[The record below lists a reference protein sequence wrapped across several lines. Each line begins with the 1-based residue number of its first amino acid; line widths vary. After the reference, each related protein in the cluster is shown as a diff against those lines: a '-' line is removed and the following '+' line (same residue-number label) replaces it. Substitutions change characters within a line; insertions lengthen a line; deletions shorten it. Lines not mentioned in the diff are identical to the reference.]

1 MPEAWSPVLVVSVA
15 VAVFL
20 TGFSKTAMPVSGMLA
35 GPVLAAALT
44 PTGAA
49 GFAVPLLVLGDLFG
63 LALYRQHADWGLI
76 RRLIPG
82 VLVGFAFTALLFRF
96 VETGLLTRILG
107 VLILVSVVL
116 EVRRLRGDSGSDAG
130 SDSGQA
136 AMTNKAAIAF
146 YGTLA
151 GMTSMAANAGGAAMS
166 VYLVKM
172 RVSML
177 AFMGTSV
184 WFFFILNLIKVPF
197 VVGLGFIDSE
207 SLIANL
213 WYTPVLVVGAGI
225 GALAFRGMN
234 AAVFTR
240 IALGLSV
247 LASLWLIV
255 KG

>member
-1 MPEAWSPVLVVSVA
+1 MPEAWSPALVATVA
-15 VAVFL
+15 IAVFIM
-20 TGFSKTAMPVSGMLA
+20 GFSKTAMPVTGILA

-44 PTGAA
+44 PTIAA
-49 GFAVPLLVLGDLFG
+49 GFAVPLLVLGDFFG

-76 RRLIPG
+76 RRLVPG

-96 VETGLLTRILG
+96 VETGLLSRILG

-116 EVRRLRGDSGSDAG
+116 EVRRLRGDSGTDAG
-130 SDSGQA
+130 DT

-184 WFFFILNLIKVPF
+184 WFFFILNVIKVPF
-197 VVGLGFIDSE
+197 VVGLGFIDSA
-207 SLIANL
+207 SLMANL
-213 WYTPVLVVGAGI
+213 WFTPVLVVGAGI
-225 GALAFRGMN
+225 GALAFRGMS
-234 AAVFTR
+234 AVVFTR

>member
-1 MPEAWSPVLVVSVA
+1 M
-15 VAVFL
+15 
-20 TGFSKTAMPVSGMLA
+20 
-35 GPVLAAALT
+35 
-44 PTGAA
+44 
-49 GFAVPLLVLGDLFG
+49 FG

-76 RRLIPG
+76 RRLVPG

-96 VETGLLTRILG
+96 VETGLLSRILG
-107 VLILVSVVL
+107 LLILMSVGL
-116 EVRRLRGDSGSDAG
+116 EVRRLRS
-130 SDSGQA
+130 A
-136 AMTNKAAIAF
+136 ATTGAEQGEMTNRAAIAF

-184 WFFFILNLIKVPF
+184 WFFFILNVIKVPF
-197 VVGLGFIDSE
+197 VIGLGLVDSG
-207 SLIANL
+207 SLLADL
-213 WYTPVLVVGAGI
+213 WFVPALVLGAGI
-225 GALAFRGMN
+225 GALAFRGMKPLW
-234 AAVFTR
+234 FTR

-247 LASLWLIV
+247 VASLWLIV

>member
-1 MPEAWSPVLVVSVA
+1 MPEAWSPVLIVSVA
-15 VAVFL
+15 IAVFL
-20 TGFSKTAMPVSGMLA
+20 MGFSKTAMPVSGMLA

-76 RRLIPG
+76 RRLVPG

-96 VETGLLTRILG
+96 VETGLLSRILG
-107 VLILVSVVL
+107 VLILVSVGL
-116 EVRRLRGDSGSDAG
+116 EVRRLRGGSDRTAG
-130 SDSGQA
+130 DA
-136 AMTNKAAIAF
+136 AMTNKAVIAF

-213 WYTPVLVVGAGI
+213 WFAPVLAVGAGI

-234 AAVFTR
+234 PAVFTR

>member
-1 MPEAWSPVLVVSVA
+1 M
-15 VAVFL
+15 
-20 TGFSKTAMPVSGMLA
+20 
-35 GPVLAAALT
+35 
-44 PTGAA
+44 
-49 GFAVPLLVLGDLFG
+49 FG

-76 RRLIPG
+76 RRLVPG

-96 VETGLLTRILG
+96 VETGMLSRILG
-107 VLILVSVVL
+107 VLILVSVGL
-116 EVRRLRGDSGSDAG
+116 EVRRLRSAATTGAD
-130 SDSGQA
+130 QA
-136 AMTNKAAIAF
+136 EMTNRAAIAF

-184 WFFFILNLIKVPF
+184 WFFFILNVIKVPF
-197 VVGLGFIDSE
+197 VIGLGLVDSG
-207 SLIANL
+207 SLLADL
-213 WYTPVLVVGAGI
+213 WFVPALVLGAGI
-225 GALAFRGMN
+225 GALVFRGMKPLW
-234 AAVFTR
+234 FTR

-247 LASLWLIV
+247 VASLWLIV

>member
-1 MPEAWSPVLVVSVA
+1 MMPEVWTPTLIVSVA
-15 VAVFL
+15 IAVFL
-20 TGFSKTAMPVSGMLA
+20 MGFSKTAMPVAGVLA

-49 GFAVPLLVLGDLFG
+49 GFAVPLLILGDVFG

-96 VETGLLTRILG
+96 VETGLLSRILG
-107 VLILVSVVL
+107 VLIIISVVL
-116 EVRRLRGDSGSDAG
+116 EVRRLRSDGRTGAKH
-130 SDSGQA
+130 A
-136 AMTNKAAIAF
+136 EMTNRAAIAF

-151 GMTSMAANAGGAAMS
+151 GMTSMAANAGGTAMS

-184 WFFFILNLIKVPF
+184 WFFFILNVIKVP
-197 VVGLGFIDSE
+197 VVIGLG
-207 SLIANL
+207 
-213 WYTPVLVVGAGI
+213 
-225 GALAFRGMN
+225 
-234 AAVFTR
+234 
-240 IALGLSV
+240 
-247 LASLWLIV
+247 
-255 KG
+255 

>member
-1 MPEAWSPVLVVSVA
+1 MPEAWTPALIVSVA
-15 VAVFL
+15 IAVFL
-20 TGFSKTAMPVSGMLA
+20 MGFSKTAMPVSGILA

-49 GFAVPLLVLGDLFG
+49 GFAVPLLILGDMFG

-82 VLVGFAFTALLFRF
+82 VLVGFVFTALLFRF
-96 VETGLLTRILG
+96 VETGLLSRILG
-107 VLILVSVVL
+107 LLILMSVGL
-116 EVRRLRGDSGSDAG
+116 EVRRLRS
-130 SDSGQA
+130 A
-136 AMTNKAAIAF
+136 ATTGAEQGEMTNRAAIAF

-184 WFFFILNLIKVPF
+184 WFFFILNVIKVPF
-197 VVGLGFIDSE
+197 VIGLGLVDSG
-207 SLIANL
+207 SLLADL
-213 WYTPVLVVGAGI
+213 WFVPALVLGAGI
-225 GALAFRGMN
+225 GALVFRGMKPLW
-234 AAVFTR
+234 FTR

-247 LASLWLIV
+247 VASLWLIV